1 MTEIPK
7 IVRQRLQTNTKLAD
21 HPETNLLSAFVEQSL
36 AEREQGQILQHLSQC
51 VNCREIVAL
60 STAQPNIAD
69 GVSFAPARAGWLS
82 WPTLRWVATVACIV
96 VIGAVV
102 TIHQKQESRQQT
114 AMQASTSTH
123 AIVDNAAPSQSPN
136 LNPAPVEAA
145 EQRTSRKASGNH
157 RAADAAPFEIADAR
171 TASPFA
177 EVVPG
182 RAKAAV
188 AGPQGAEQAVDGPTA
203 NSDEAA
209 VSGTFFPDDL
219 ATANLAPRW
228 SLSWDGVLQRSL
240 DSGRTWQTVPV
251 ATHLILRALAANG
264 LDIWVG
270 GKAGA
275 LFHSSD
281 AGQHWIQVVPTAN
294 GQPFV
299 GDIVGVEFS
308 DGLQGKL
315 TSSNREIWIT
325 SDAGQTWQKQ

>member
-1 MTEIPK
+1 
-7 IVRQRLQTNTKLAD
+7 VRQRLQTNTKLAE
-21 HPETNLLSAFVEQSL
+21 HPEPNLLNAFVEQSL
-36 AEREQGQILQHLSQC
+36 SERERLQVLQHLSQC
-51 VNCREIVAL
+51 VNCREVVAL
-60 STAQPNIAD
+60 STAQLDVA
-69 GVSFAPARAGWLS
+69 GAVSLAPARAGWLA
-82 WPTLRWVATVACIV
+82 WPGLRWVAAVACIV
-96 VIGAVV
+96 VVGAAI
-102 TIHQKQESRQQT
+102 TIHQRRES
-114 AMQASTSTH
+114 APDSPMQASVSIP
-123 AIVDNAAPSQSPN
+123 AIVDKATPPQSAD
-136 LNPAPVEAA
+136 LNPAPVQAA
-145 EQRTSRKASGNH
+145 EQRPSRKASGNH
-157 RAADAAPFEIADAR
+157 RAADAAPFELADAR

-182 RAKAAV
+182 RAKDAV
-188 AGPQGAEQAVDGPTA
+188 AGPQGAEQAVGGPTA
-203 NSDEAA
+203 NNGETA

-228 SLSWDGVLQRSL
+228 SLSWDGILQRSL

-281 AGQHWIQVVPTAN
+281 AGQHWAQVLPIAN
-294 GQPFV
+294 GQAFV

-308 DGLQGKL
+308 DGLHGKL